1 MSAIASD
8 VHSSTVT
15 ENSQP
20 PSRSSA
26 LAVLGV
32 SALVIAYLCLYP
44 FVLTAPL
51 ATTSI
56 GGISRADFTP
66 GDIVA
71 NVVLFLPWGAAVGWA
86 ARGRFS
92 ALLAV
97 VFAVAGAALLS
108 VGFETLQQAIAGRV
122 SSGMD
127 VIANLTGAIAGVPLA
142 RYIAMPR
149 WNARTTARYGGYV
162 VVLWLVSRLIPF
174 VPSVHVHDW
183 AVNVR
188 DMLAADAPSWR
199 RVLYYTAGYAAV
211 FSAIR
216 RMGFMRIHPLSV
228 YAALGL
234 FILGAQVTIET
245 MQSDLGEWI
254 GFALAWCGFYVWQ
267 NNEDLH
273 QRALRVL
280 VTGAFLV
287 DALRPFDFGA
297 ANSFS
302 LLPFHALLDTFNP
315 VTNMRA
321 VAEYGFWTA
330 ALIMVWYSRRV
341 QPWQAAAGVT
351 ALVLCTELAQTTL
364 TGRTPDTLP
373 VFMAVV
379 AGFWLQ
385 ATVKRQENVTEATA
399 TL

>member
-1 MSAIASD
+1 MSTIASD
-8 VHSSTVT
+8 VHTSTT
-15 ENSQP
+15 AESSQP
-20 PSRSSA
+20 PSTSSA
-26 LAVLGV
+26 LTVLGV

-44 FVLTAPL
+44 FVLKAPL
-51 ATTSI
+51 AATSL
-56 GGISRADFTP
+56 GGISFADFTP

-92 ALLAV
+92 ALLALV
-97 VFAVAGAALLS
+97 LAVAGAAVLS
-108 VGFETLQQAIAGRV
+108 IGFETLQQAIVGRV

-127 VIANLTGAIAGVPLA
+127 VIANLTGAVAGVPLA

-149 WNARTTARYGGYV
+149 WNARSTARFGGYV
-162 VVLWLVSRLIPF
+162 VVLWLVARLIPF
-174 VPSVHVHDW
+174 VPSVHMHDW
-183 AVNVR
+183 AVNLR

-199 RVLYYTAGYAAV
+199 RILFYTAGYAAV

-228 YAALGL
+228 YAGIGL
-234 FILGAQVTIET
+234 FIIGAQVTIET

-254 GFALAWCGFYVWQ
+254 GLALAWCGFYVWQ

-297 ANSFS
+297 SNQFS
-302 LLPFHALLDTFNP
+302 ILPFHALLDTFNP

-351 ALVLCTELAQTTL
+351 ALVLATELAQTTL

-385 ATVKRQENVTEATA
+385 ATVKRLPKED
-399 TL
+399 

>member
-1 MSAIASD
+1 
-8 VHSSTVT
+8 
-15 ENSQP
+15 
-20 PSRSSA
+20 
-26 LAVLGV
+26 VLGV
-32 SALVIAYLCLYP
+32 SALLIAYLCLYP
-44 FVLTAPL
+44 FVLTGPL
-51 ATTSI
+51 AAASL
-56 GGISRADFTP
+56 GGISFADFNP

-71 NVVLFLPWGAAVGWA
+71 NVVLFLPWGAAIGWA

-97 VFAVAGAALLS
+97 VLAVAGAAVLS
-108 VGFETLQQAIAGRV
+108 IGFEAVQQVIAGRV

-142 RYIAMPR
+142 RYIATPR

-174 VPSVHVHDW
+174 APSVHVHDW
-183 AVNVR
+183 AVNLR

-199 RVLYYTAGYAAV
+199 RVLFYTAGYAAV

-228 YAALGL
+228 YAALGV
-234 FILGAQVTIET
+234 FIIGAQLTIET
-245 MQSDLGEWI
+245 MHSDLGEWI
-254 GFALAWCGFYVWQ
+254 GLALAWCGFYVWQ

-280 VTGAFLV
+280 VTAAFLV
-287 DALRPFDFGA
+287 DALRPFDFTA
-297 ANSFS
+297 SNSFNV
-302 LLPFHALLDTFNP
+302 LPFHALLDTFNP

-385 ATVKRQENVTEATA
+385 ATVKRLPKDAE
-399 TL
+399 

>member
-1 MSAIASD
+1 VSTIASD
-8 VHSSTVT
+8 VHASTAA
-15 ENSQP
+15 ESSQP
-20 PSRSSA
+20 PTTTSA
-26 LAVLGV
+26 LTVLGV
-32 SALVIAYLCLYP
+32 SALLIAYLCLYP
-44 FVLTAPL
+44 FVLTGPL
-51 ATTSI
+51 AAASL
-56 GGISRADFTP
+56 GGISFADFNP

-71 NVVLFLPWGAAVGWA
+71 NVVLFLPWGAAIGWA

-97 VFAVAGAALLS
+97 VLAVAGAAVLS
-108 VGFETLQQAIAGRV
+108 IGFEAVQQVIAGRV

-142 RYIAMPR
+142 RYIATPR

-174 VPSVHVHDW
+174 APSVHVHDW
-183 AVNVR
+183 AVNLR

-199 RVLYYTAGYAAV
+199 RVLFYTAGYAAV

-228 YAALGL
+228 YAALGV
-234 FILGAQVTIET
+234 FIIGAQLTIET
-245 MQSDLGEWI
+245 MHSDLGEWI
-254 GFALAWCGFYVWQ
+254 GLALAWCGFYVWQ

-280 VTGAFLV
+280 VTAAFLV
-287 DALRPFDFGA
+287 DALRPFDFTA
-297 ANSFS
+297 SNSFNV
-302 LLPFHALLDTFNP
+302 LPFHALLDTFNP

-385 ATVKRQENVTEATA
+385 ATVKRLPKDAE
-399 TL
+399 

>member
-1 MSAIASD
+1 
-8 VHSSTVT
+8 
-15 ENSQP
+15 
-20 PSRSSA
+20 
-26 LAVLGV
+26 VLGV

-44 FVLTAPL
+44 FVLTGPL
-51 ATTSI
+51 AAASI
-56 GGISRADFTP
+56 GRISRVDFTP

-71 NVVLFLPWGAAVGWA
+71 NVVLFLPGVRQWVGRPA
-86 ARGRFS
+86 GRLS
-92 ALLAV
+92 GLLAV
-97 VFAVAGAALLS
+97 VLAAASAAILS
-108 VGFETLQQAIAGRV
+108 IGFETVQQVIAGRV

-127 VIANLTGAIAGVPLA
+127 VIANLTGAVAGVPLA
-142 RYIAMPR
+142 RYIALPR
-149 WNARTTARYGGYV
+149 WNARTTARFGGYV
-162 VVLWLVSRLIPF
+162 VVLWLVGRLIPF
-174 VPSVHVHDW
+174 VPSVHPHDW

-199 RVLYYTAGYAAV
+199 RILFYTAGYAV

-234 FILGAQVTIET
+234 FIVGAQVTIEPCT
-245 MQSDLGEWI
+245 SDLGEWI
-254 GFALAWCGFYVWQ
+254 GLALAWCGFYVWQ

-287 DALRPFDFGA
+287 DALRPFDFTA
-297 ANSFS
+297 SNHFS
-302 LLPFHALLDTFNP
+302 VLPFHALLDTFNP

-321 VAEYGFWTA
+321 VADYGFWTA
-330 ALIMVWYSRRV
+330 SLIMVWYSRRV

-351 ALVLCTELAQTTL
+351 VLVLCTELAQTTL

-385 ATVKRQENVTEATA
+385 ATVKRLPKED
-399 TL
+399 

>member
-1 MSAIASD
+1 MSTIASD
-8 VHSSTVT
+8 VHASTT
-15 ENSQP
+15 AESSQP
-20 PSRSSA
+20 PSTSSA
-26 LAVLGV
+26 LTVLGV

-44 FVLTAPL
+44 FVLKAPL
-51 ATTSI
+51 AATSM
-56 GGISRADFTP
+56 GAISFADFTP

-92 ALLAV
+92 ALLALV
-97 VFAVAGAALLS
+97 LAVAGAAVLS
-108 VGFETLQQAIAGRV
+108 IGFETLQQAIVGRV

-127 VIANLTGAIAGVPLA
+127 VIANLTGAVAGVPLA

-149 WNARTTARYGGYV
+149 WNARSTARFGGYV
-162 VVLWLVSRLIPF
+162 VVLWLVARLIPF
-174 VPSVHVHDW
+174 VPSVHMHDW
-183 AVNVR
+183 AVNLR

-199 RVLYYTAGYAAV
+199 RILFYTAGYAAV

-228 YAALGL
+228 YAGIGL
-234 FILGAQVTIET
+234 FIIGAQVTIET

-254 GFALAWCGFYVWQ
+254 GLALAWCGFYVWQ

-297 ANSFS
+297 SNQFS
-302 LLPFHALLDTFNP
+302 ILPFHALLDTFNP

-351 ALVLCTELAQTTL
+351 ALVLATELAQTTL

-385 ATVKRQENVTEATA
+385 ATVKRLPKED
-399 TL
+399 

>member
-1 MSAIASD
+1 
-8 VHSSTVT
+8 
-15 ENSQP
+15 
-20 PSRSSA
+20 
-26 LAVLGV
+26 VLGV
-32 SALVIAYLCLYP
+32 SVLVIAYLCLYP
-44 FVLTAPL
+44 FVLKAPL
-51 ATTSI
+51 AATSM
-56 GGISRADFTP
+56 GGISFADFTP
-66 GDIVA
+66 GDIIA

-92 ALLAV
+92 VLLAV
-97 VFAVAGAALLS
+97 VLAAAGAAMLS
-108 VGFETLQQAIAGRV
+108 IGFETLQQAIVGRV

-127 VIANLTGAIAGVPLA
+127 VIANLTGAVAGVPLA
-142 RYIAMPR
+142 RYIALPR
-149 WNARTTARYGGYV
+149 WNARTTARFGGYV
-162 VVLWLVSRLIPF
+162 VVLWLVARLIPF
-174 VPSVHVHDW
+174 VPSVHAHDW

-199 RVLYYTAGYAAV
+199 RILFYTAGYAAV

-234 FILGAQVTIET
+234 FIVGAQVTIET

-254 GFALAWCGFYVWQ
+254 GLALAWCGFYVWQ

-280 VTGAFLV
+280 VTAAFLV

-297 ANSFS
+297 SNQFS
-302 LLPFHALLDTFNP
+302 VLPFHALLDTFNP
-315 VTNMRA
+315 ITNMRA

-385 ATVKRQENVTEATA
+385 ATVKRLPKED
-399 TL
+399 

>member
-1 MSAIASD
+1 MSTIASD
-8 VHSSTVT
+8 VHASTAA
-15 ENSQP
+15 ESSQP
-20 PSRSSA
+20 PTTTSA
-26 LAVLGV
+26 LTVLGV
-32 SALVIAYLCLYP
+32 SALLIAYLCLYP
-44 FVLTAPL
+44 FVLTGPL
-51 ATTSI
+51 AAASL
-56 GGISRADFTP
+56 GGISFADFNP

-71 NVVLFLPWGAAVGWA
+71 NVVLFLPWGAAIGWA

-97 VFAVAGAALLS
+97 VLAVAGAAVLS
-108 VGFETLQQAIAGRV
+108 IGFEAVQQVIAGRV

-142 RYIAMPR
+142 RYIATPR

-174 VPSVHVHDW
+174 APSVHVHDW
-183 AVNVR
+183 AVNLR

-199 RVLYYTAGYAAV
+199 RVLFYTAGYAAV

-228 YAALGL
+228 YAALGV
-234 FILGAQVTIET
+234 FIIGAQLTIET
-245 MQSDLGEWI
+245 MHSDLGEWI
-254 GFALAWCGFYVWQ
+254 GLALAWCGFYVWQ

-280 VTGAFLV
+280 VTAAFLV
-287 DALRPFDFGA
+287 DALRPFDFTA
-297 ANSFS
+297 SNSFNV
-302 LLPFHALLDTFNP
+302 LPFHALLDTFNP

-385 ATVKRQENVTEATA
+385 ATVKRLPKDAE
-399 TL
+399 

>member
-1 MSAIASD
+1 VSTIASD
-8 VHSSTVT
+8 VHASTAA
-15 ENSQP
+15 ESSQP
-20 PSRSSA
+20 PTTTSA
-26 LAVLGV
+26 FTVLGV
-32 SALVIAYLCLYP
+32 SALLIAYLCLYP
-44 FVLTAPL
+44 FVLTGPL
-51 ATTSI
+51 AAASL
-56 GGISRADFTP
+56 GGISFADFNP

-71 NVVLFLPWGAAVGWA
+71 NVVLFLPWGAAIGWA

-97 VFAVAGAALLS
+97 VLAVAGAAVLS
-108 VGFETLQQAIAGRV
+108 IGFEAVQQVIVGRV

-142 RYIAMPR
+142 RYIATPR

-174 VPSVHVHDW
+174 APSVHVHDW
-183 AVNVR
+183 AVNLR

-199 RVLYYTAGYAAV
+199 RVLFYTAGYAAV

-228 YAALGL
+228 YAAIGL
-234 FILGAQVTIET
+234 FIVGSQVTIET
-245 MQSDLGEWI
+245 MRPDLGEWI
-254 GFALAWCGFYVWQ
+254 GLALAWCGFYVWQ

-280 VTGAFLV
+280 VTAAFLV
-287 DALRPFDFGA
+287 DALRPFDFTA
-297 ANSFS
+297 SNSFN

-385 ATVKRQENVTEATA
+385 ATVKRLPKDAE
-399 TL
+399 

>member
-1 MSAIASD
+1 MSTIASD
-8 VHSSTVT
+8 VHASTT
-15 ENSQP
+15 AESSQP
-20 PSRSSA
+20 PSTSSA
-26 LAVLGV
+26 LTVLGV

-44 FVLTAPL
+44 FVLKAPL
-51 ATTSI
+51 AATSM
-56 GGISRADFTP
+56 GAISFADFTP

-92 ALLAV
+92 ALLALV
-97 VFAVAGAALLS
+97 LAVAGAAVLS
-108 VGFETLQQAIAGRV
+108 IGFETLQQAIVGRV

-127 VIANLTGAIAGVPLA
+127 VIANLTGAVAGVPLA

-149 WNARTTARYGGYV
+149 WNARSTARFGGYV
-162 VVLWLVSRLIPF
+162 VVLWLVARLIPF
-174 VPSVHVHDW
+174 VPSVHAHDW

-199 RVLYYTAGYAAV
+199 RILFYTAGYAAV

-234 FILGAQVTIET
+234 FIVGAQVTIET

-254 GFALAWCGFYVWQ
+254 GLALAWCGFYVWQ

-280 VTGAFLV
+280 VTAAFLV

-297 ANSFS
+297 SNQFS

-315 VTNMRA
+315 ITNMRA

-351 ALVLCTELAQTTL
+351 ALVLATELAQTTL

-385 ATVKRQENVTEATA
+385 ATVKRLPKED
-399 TL
+399 

>member
-8 VHSSTVT
+8 VHASTT
-15 ENSQP
+15 AESSQP
-20 PSRSSA
+20 PNTSSA
-26 LAVLGV
+26 LTVLGV
-32 SALVIAYLCLYP
+32 SALVIAYLCLFP
-44 FVLTAPL
+44 FVLTGSL
-51 ATTSI
+51 AAASI
-56 GGISRADFTP
+56 GGISFADFTP

-92 ALLAV
+92 FLLAV
-97 VFAVAGAALLS
+97 ILAVAGAAVLS
-108 VGFETLQQAIAGRV
+108 IGFEAVQQVIAGRV

-142 RYIAMPR
+142 RYIAQPR
-149 WNARTTARYGGYV
+149 WNARTTARFGGYV
-162 VVLWLVSRLIPF
+162 VVLWLVARLIPF
-174 VPSVHVHDW
+174 APSVHLHDW
-183 AVNVR
+183 AVNLR

-199 RVLYYTAGYAAV
+199 RVLFYTAGYAAV

-228 YAALGL
+228 YAALGV
-234 FILGAQVTIET
+234 FIVGAQLTIET
-245 MQSDLGEWI
+245 VQSDLGEWI
-254 GFALAWCGFYVWQ
+254 GLALAWCGFYVWQ

-280 VTGAFLV
+280 VTAAFLV
-287 DALRPFDFGA
+287 DALRPFDFVA
-297 ANSFS
+297 SNSFNVV
-302 LLPFHALLDTFNP
+302 PFHALLDTFNP

-351 ALVLCTELAQTTL
+351 VLVLCTEVAQTTL

-385 ATVKRQENVTEATA
+385 ATVKRQAAEEA
-399 TL
+399 

>member
-8 VHSSTVT
+8 VHASTAA
-15 ENSQP
+15 ESSQP
-20 PSRSSA
+20 PTTTSA
-26 LAVLGV
+26 LTVLGV
-32 SALVIAYLCLYP
+32 SALLIAYLCLYP
-44 FVLTAPL
+44 FVLTGPL
-51 ATTSI
+51 AAASL
-56 GGISRADFTP
+56 GGISFADFNP

-71 NVVLFLPWGAAVGWA
+71 NVVLFLPWGAAIGWA

-97 VFAVAGAALLS
+97 VLAVAGAAVLS
-108 VGFETLQQAIAGRV
+108 IGFEAVQQVIVGRV

-142 RYIAMPR
+142 RYIATPR

-162 VVLWLVSRLIPF
+162 VVLWLVARLIPF
-174 VPSVHVHDW
+174 APSVHVHDW
-183 AVNVR
+183 AVNLR

-199 RVLYYTAGYAAV
+199 RVLFYTAGYAAV

-228 YAALGL
+228 YAAIGL
-234 FILGAQVTIET
+234 FIVGSQVTIET
-245 MQSDLGEWI
+245 MRPDLGEWI
-254 GFALAWCGFYVWQ
+254 GLALAWCGFYVWQ

-280 VTGAFLV
+280 VTAAFLV
-287 DALRPFDFGA
+287 DALRPFDFTA
-297 ANSFS
+297 SNSFNV
-302 LLPFHALLDTFNP
+302 LPFHALLDTFNP

-385 ATVKRQENVTEATA
+385 ATVKRLPKDAE
-399 TL
+399 

>member
-8 VHSSTVT
+8 VHASTTV
-15 ENSQP
+15 ELSQP
-20 PSRSSA
+20 PTTASA
-26 LAVLGV
+26 FAVLGV
-32 SALVIAYLCLYP
+32 SVLVIAYLCLYP
-44 FVLTAPL
+44 FVLTGPL
-51 ATTSI
+51 AAASI
-56 GGISRADFTP
+56 GGISFADFTP

-92 ALLAV
+92 GLLAV
-97 VFAVAGAALLS
+97 IFAAVGAALLS
-108 VGFETLQQAIAGRV
+108 VGFEAVQQVIAGRV
-122 SSGMD
+122 SSAMD

-162 VVLWLVSRLIPF
+162 VVLWLVARLIPF
-174 VPSVHVHDW
+174 VPSVHAHDW

-199 RVLYYTAGYAAV
+199 RILFYTAGYAAV

-216 RMGFMRIHPLSV
+216 RMGFMRINPLTV

-234 FILGAQVTIET
+234 FIVGAQVTIET
-245 MQSDLGEWI
+245 ASSDLGEWI
-254 GFALAWCGFYVWQ
+254 GLGLAWCGFYVWQ

-280 VTGAFLV
+280 VTAAFLV

-297 ANSFS
+297 SNSFNV
-302 LLPFHALLDTFNP
+302 LPFHALLDTFNP

-385 ATVKRQENVTEATA
+385 ATVKRQAADEA
-399 TL
+399 

>member
-1 MSAIASD
+1 VSAIASD
-8 VHSSTVT
+8 VHASTAA
-15 ENSQP
+15 ESSQP
-20 PSRSSA
+20 PTTTSA
-26 LAVLGV
+26 LTVLGV
-32 SALVIAYLCLYP
+32 SALLIAYLCLYP
-44 FVLTAPL
+44 FVLTGPL
-51 ATTSI
+51 AAASL
-56 GGISRADFTP
+56 GGISFADFNP

-71 NVVLFLPWGAAVGWA
+71 NVVLFLPWGAAIGWA

-97 VFAVAGAALLS
+97 VLAVAGAAVLS
-108 VGFETLQQAIAGRV
+108 IGFEAVQQVIVGRV

-142 RYIAMPR
+142 RYIATPR

-162 VVLWLVSRLIPF
+162 VVLWLVARLIPF
-174 VPSVHVHDW
+174 APSVHVHDW
-183 AVNVR
+183 AVNLR

-199 RVLYYTAGYAAV
+199 RVLFYTAGYAAV

-228 YAALGL
+228 YAAIGL
-234 FILGAQVTIET
+234 FIVGSQVTIET
-245 MQSDLGEWI
+245 MRPDLGEWI
-254 GFALAWCGFYVWQ
+254 GLALAWCGFYVWQ

-280 VTGAFLV
+280 VTAAFLV
-287 DALRPFDFGA
+287 DALRPFDFTA
-297 ANSFS
+297 SNSFNV
-302 LLPFHALLDTFNP
+302 LPFHALLDTFNP

-385 ATVKRQENVTEATA
+385 ATVKRLPKDAE
-399 TL
+399 

>member
-1 MSAIASD
+1 MSTIASD
-8 VHSSTVT
+8 VHTSTT
-15 ENSQP
+15 AESSQP
-20 PSRSSA
+20 PTTSSA
-26 LAVLGV
+26 FTVLGV
-32 SALVIAYLCLYP
+32 SVLVIAYLCLYP
-44 FVLTAPL
+44 FVLKAPL
-51 ATTSI
+51 AATNF
-56 GGISRADFTP
+56 GGISLVDFTP

-92 ALLAV
+92 VLLAV
-97 VFAVAGAALLS
+97 VLAVAGAAVLS
-108 VGFETLQQAIAGRV
+108 IGFETLQQAIVGRV

-127 VIANLTGAIAGVPLA
+127 VIANLTGAVAGVPLA

-149 WNARTTARYGGYV
+149 WNARTTARFGGYV
-162 VVLWLVSRLIPF
+162 VVLWLVARLIPF
-174 VPSVHVHDW
+174 VPSVHMHDW
-183 AVNVR
+183 AVNLR

-199 RVLYYTAGYAAV
+199 RVLFYTAGYAAV

-228 YAALGL
+228 YAGIGL
-234 FILGAQVTIET
+234 FIIGAQVTIET

-254 GFALAWCGFYVWQ
+254 GLALAWCGFYVWQ

-297 ANSFS
+297 SNQFS
-302 LLPFHALLDTFNP
+302 ILPFHALLDTFNP

-351 ALVLCTELAQTTL
+351 ALVLATELAQTTL

-385 ATVKRQENVTEATA
+385 ATVKRLPKED
-399 TL
+399 

>member
-1 MSAIASD
+1 M
-8 VHSSTVT
+8 
-15 ENSQP
+15 
-20 PSRSSA
+20 
-26 LAVLGV
+26 L
-32 SALVIAYLCLYP
+32 
-44 FVLTAPL
+44 
-51 ATTSI
+51 SI
-56 GGISRADFTP
+56 
-66 GDIVA
+66 
-71 NVVLFLPWGAAVGWA
+71 
-86 ARGRFS
+86 
-92 ALLAV
+92 
-97 VFAVAGAALLS
+97 
-108 VGFETLQQAIAGRV
+108 GFETLQQAIVGRV

-127 VIANLTGAIAGVPLA
+127 VIANLTGAVAGVPLA
-142 RYIAMPR
+142 RYIATPR
-149 WNARTTARYGGYV
+149 WNARTTARFGGYV
-162 VVLWLVSRLIPF
+162 VVLWLVARLIPF
-174 VPSVHVHDW
+174 VPSVHPHDW

-188 DMLAADAPSWR
+188 DMLAADVPSWR
-199 RVLYYTAGYAAV
+199 RVLFYTAGYAAV

-228 YAALGL
+228 YAGLGL
-234 FILGAQVTIET
+234 FIVGAQVTIET

-254 GFALAWCGFYVWQ
+254 GLAMAWCGFYVWQ

-280 VTGAFLV
+280 VTAAFLV
-287 DALRPFDFGA
+287 EALRPFDFGA
-297 ANSFS
+297 SNQFS
-302 LLPFHALLDTFNP
+302 VLPFHALLDTFNP
-315 VTNMRA
+315 ITNMRA

-385 ATVKRQENVTEATA
+385 ATVKRLPKED
-399 TL
+399 

>member
-8 VHSSTVT
+8 VHASTAAESSQSPTT
-15 ENSQP
+15 
-20 PSRSSA
+20 SSA
-26 LAVLGV
+26 LTVLGV
-32 SALVIAYLCLYP
+32 SALVIAYLCLFP
-44 FVLTAPL
+44 FVLTGSL
-51 ATTSI
+51 AAASI
-56 GGISRADFTP
+56 GGISFADFTP

-92 ALLAV
+92 FLLAV
-97 VFAVAGAALLS
+97 ILAAAGAAVLS
-108 VGFETLQQAIAGRV
+108 IGFEAVQQVIAGRV

-142 RYIAMPR
+142 RYIAQPR
-149 WNARTTARYGGYV
+149 WNARTTARFGGYV
-162 VVLWLVSRLIPF
+162 VVLWLVARLIPF
-174 VPSVHVHDW
+174 APSVHLHDW
-183 AVNVR
+183 AVNLR

-199 RVLYYTAGYAAV
+199 RVLFYTAGYAAV

-228 YAALGL
+228 YAALGV
-234 FILGAQVTIET
+234 FIVGAQLTIET
-245 MQSDLGEWI
+245 VQSDLGEWI
-254 GFALAWCGFYVWQ
+254 GLALAWCGFYVWQ

-280 VTGAFLV
+280 VTAAFLV
-287 DALRPFDFGA
+287 DALRPFDFA
-297 ANSFS
+297 ASNSFS
-302 LLPFHALLDTFNP
+302 MLPFHSLLDTFNP

-351 ALVLCTELAQTTL
+351 VLVLCTEVAQTTL

-385 ATVKRQENVTEATA
+385 ATVKRQAAEEA
-399 TL
+399 

>member
-1 MSAIASD
+1 VSTIASD
-8 VHSSTVT
+8 GHASTAA
-15 ENSQP
+15 ESSQP
-20 PSRSSA
+20 PTTTSA
-26 LAVLGV
+26 LTVLGV
-32 SALVIAYLCLYP
+32 SALLIAYLCLYP
-44 FVLTAPL
+44 FVLTGPL
-51 ATTSI
+51 AAASL
-56 GGISRADFTP
+56 GGISFADFNP

-71 NVVLFLPWGAAVGWA
+71 NVVLFLPWGAAIGWA

-97 VFAVAGAALLS
+97 VLAVAGAAVLS
-108 VGFETLQQAIAGRV
+108 IGFEAVQQVIAGRV

-142 RYIAMPR
+142 RYIATPR

-174 VPSVHVHDW
+174 APSVHVHDW
-183 AVNVR
+183 AVNLR

-199 RVLYYTAGYAAV
+199 RVLFYTAGYAAV

-228 YAALGL
+228 YAALGV
-234 FILGAQVTIET
+234 FIIGAQLTIET
-245 MQSDLGEWI
+245 MHSDLGEWI
-254 GFALAWCGFYVWQ
+254 GLALAWCGFYVWQ

-280 VTGAFLV
+280 VTAAFLV
-287 DALRPFDFGA
+287 DALRPFDFTA
-297 ANSFS
+297 SNSFNV
-302 LLPFHALLDTFNP
+302 LPFHALLDTFNP

-351 ALVLCTELAQTTL
+351 VLVLCTEVAQTTL

-385 ATVKRQENVTEATA
+385 ATVKRQAAEEA
-399 TL
+399 